1 MNNFTSATGIAA
13 DEAFVNNAAN
23 TKAAEDKT
31 GPANSGTVPS
41 HYSNLS
47 QVPPEVLKAFELAIA
62 LNVCKRSE
70 KSIKRMKEI
79 QDEARRNGG

>member
-1 MNNFTSATGIAA
+1 MSDFTNVTGLSAEESLVTNATPAA
-13 DEAFVNNAAN
+13 S
-23 TKAAEDKT
+23 KT
-31 GPANSGTVPS
+31 SPSDSGTVPS

-70 KSIKRMKEI
+70 KSTKRMKEI
-79 QDEARRNGG
+79 NEEARRHGG